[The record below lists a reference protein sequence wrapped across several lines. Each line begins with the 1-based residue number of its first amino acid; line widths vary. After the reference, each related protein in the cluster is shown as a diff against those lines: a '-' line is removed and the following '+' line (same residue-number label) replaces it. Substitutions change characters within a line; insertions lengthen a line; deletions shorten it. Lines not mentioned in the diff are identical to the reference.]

1 MCVLKEKKGFLSLFY
16 VSYIHFDK
24 SFEENSFI
32 YLQQAKSE
40 IKALNIF
47 AQMREE
53 ICYLNIYCTTPHLY
67 IFMRLNKKEKM
78 DLKKH
83 KWPKARFY
91 SK

>member
-1 MCVLKEKKGFLSLFY
+1 MSVPYYLLYSMTAGEERFSLSY

-47 AQMREE
+47 ALMREE
-53 ICYLNIYCTTPHLY
+53 ICYLNIYCTTPHLS
-67 IFMRLNKKEKM
+67 IFTR
-78 DLKKH
+78 
-83 KWPKARFY
+83 
-91 SK
+91 

>member
-1 MCVLKEKKGFLSLFY
+1 VCTIGKERFSLSH
-16 VSYIHFDK
+16 VSYIYFDK

-53 ICYLNIYCTTPHLY
+53 IC
-67 IFMRLNKKEKM
+67 
-78 DLKKH
+78 
-83 KWPKARFY
+83 
-91 SK
+91 

>member
-1 MCVLKEKKGFLSLFY
+1 VCTIGKERFSLSHFLNIY
-16 VSYIHFDK
+16 FDK

-53 ICYLNIYCTTPHLY
+53 IC
-67 IFMRLNKKEKM
+67 
-78 DLKKH
+78 
-83 KWPKARFY
+83 
-91 SK
+91 